1 MFCAECGKKN
11 KNDSQFCEHCGHK
24 LENEQTK
31 KIVKTKPQVSKNS
44 IKREMSK
51 KNKIILAIVA
61 VIVAALAIIY
71 FILNNMTKPSTIAE
85 KFFNATMSYDA
96 EAMYE
101 YLDVVD
107 SEFTTKEVFKKII
120 DSIKDEDDMPT
131 VVNYTVGKPVP
142 STDKLSTTVT
152 ITYVLKNSDK
162 SKTLDVKLVKDKNK
176 KWLMFDNW
184 KVNVSGFDIVKDYE
198 IKVMKGSKVK
208 VEGIEVSSKYLDK
221 KKSDESFDVYT
232 MPAMYETN
240 YNIVVTL
247 PIGIDIE
254 DKMRVS
260 EGNSYTYSL
269 SLDNLTDEVKKKIQD
284 SVKSSLQTLYDG
296 AKDKKSFDDI
306 KSSFEYKDADLS
318 DLKDAYEKLVENISS
333 DITLTSVTYNDVTL
347 SRVSINSEGNLY
359 VSTKVSYNYSLTYQS
374 GEETKTNDSKD
385 TDYVYLTFDY
395 ADDTF
400 KLIDV
405 SSLNTYFSK
414 YY

>member
-1 MFCAECGKKN
+1 MFCAECGTKN
-11 KNDSQFCEHCGHK
+11 KSDAQFCESCGHK
-24 LENEQTK
+24 LENEKPK
-31 KIVKTKPQVSKNS
+31 KTVKTKSQATKNATKKE
-44 IKREMSK
+44 ISK
-51 KNKIILAIVA
+51 KNKIILAIGTI
-61 VIVAALAIIY
+61 IVVALAIVY
-71 FILNNMTKPSTIAE
+71 FILNNMTKPTTIAE

-101 YLDVVD
+101 YLDVKE

-120 DSIKDEDDMPT
+120 DSSKDEDDVPT
-131 VVNYTVGKPVP
+131 VVNYTVGKSIPA
-142 STDKLSTTVT
+142 TDKLSTTVT
-152 ITYVLKNSDK
+152 ITYMLKNSDK
-162 SKTLDVKLVKDKNK
+162 SNTLDVKLIKDKNK
-176 KWLMFDNW
+176 KWLIFDNW
-184 KVNVSGFDIVKDYE
+184 KVNVSGFDIVDDYE

-208 VEGIEVSSKYLDK
+208 VEGVEVSSKYLNK
-221 KKSDESFDVYT
+221 KESDGSFDVYT
-232 MPAMYETN
+232 MPAMFETT

-247 PIGIDIE
+247 PIGVDIE

-269 SLDNLTDEVKKKIQD
+269 SLDNLTDEVKTKIQD

-306 KSSFEYKDADLS
+306 KASFEYKDADLS
-318 DLKDAYEKLVENISS
+318 ELKEEYEKLTNNISS
-333 DITLTSVTYNDVTL
+333 SITLTSITFSDVKL
-347 SRVSINSEGNLY
+347 SRVNINSEGNLY
-359 VSTKVSYNYSLTYQS
+359 VSTKVSYSYSLTYQS

>member
-1 MFCAECGKKN
+1 MFCAECGTKN
-11 KNDSQFCEHCGHK
+11 KSDAQFCESCGHK
-24 LENEQTK
+24 LENEKPTKTVKSKPQSGKNSTK
-31 KIVKTKPQVSKNS
+31 KQ
-44 IKREMSK
+44 MSK
-51 KNKIILAIVA
+51 KNKIILAIVT
-61 VIVAALAIIY
+61 VIVVALAIVY
-71 FILNNMTKPSTIAE
+71 FILSNMTKPSTIAE

-101 YLDVVD
+101 YLDVED

-120 DSIKDEDDMPT
+120 DNSKDEDDIPA
-131 VVNYTVGKPVP
+131 VVNYTVGKPVA

-162 SKTLDVKLVKDKNK
+162 SKTLDVKLIKDKNK
-176 KWLMFDNW
+176 KWLIFDNW
-184 KVNVSGFDIVKDYE
+184 KVNVSGFDIVKDYQ

-221 KKSDESFDVYT
+221 EKSDDSFDVYS
-232 MPAMYETN
+232 MPAMFETT
-240 YNIVVTL
+240 YNVLVTL
-247 PIGIDIE
+247 PLGIDIE
-254 DKMRVS
+254 DEMRVS

-269 SLDNLTDEVKKKIQD
+269 SLDNLTDEVKTKIQD
-284 SVKSSLQTLYDG
+284 SVKSNLQTLYDG

-306 KSSFEYKDADLS
+306 KASFEYKDADLS
-318 DLKDAYEKLVENISS
+318 DLKEQYEKLVKNISS
-333 DITLTSVTYNDVTL
+333 DITLTSISFTDVKL
-347 SRVSINSEGNLY
+347 NRVNINSEGNLY
-359 VSTKVSYNYSLTYQS
+359 VATKVSYNYSLTYQS

-405 SSLNTYFSK
+405 SSLSTYFSK

>member
-1 MFCAECGKKN
+1 MFCAECGTKN
-11 KNDSQFCEHCGHK
+11 KSDAQFCESCGHK
-24 LENEQTK
+24 LENEKPK
-31 KIVKTKPQVSKNS
+31 KTVKTKSQATKNATKKE
-44 IKREMSK
+44 ISK
-51 KNKIILAIVA
+51 KNKIILAIGTI
-61 VIVAALAIIY
+61 IVVALAIVY

-101 YLDVVD
+101 YLDVKE

-120 DSIKDEDDMPT
+120 DSSKDEDDVPT
-131 VVNYTVGKPVP
+131 VVNYTVGKSIPA
-142 STDKLSTTVT
+142 TDKLSTTVT
-152 ITYVLKNSDK
+152 ITYMLKNSDN
-162 SKTLDVKLVKDKNK
+162 SNTLDVKLIKDKNK
-176 KWLMFDNW
+176 KWLIFDNW
-184 KVNVSGFDIVKDYE
+184 KVNVSGFDIVDDYE

-208 VEGIEVSSKYLDK
+208 VEGVEVSSKYLNK
-221 KKSDESFDVYT
+221 KESDDSFDVYT
-232 MPAMYETN
+232 MPAMFETT

-247 PIGIDIE
+247 PIGVDIE

-269 SLDNLTDEVKKKIQD
+269 SLDNLTDEVKTKIQD

-306 KSSFEYKDADLS
+306 KASFEYKDADLS
-318 DLKDAYEKLVENISS
+318 ELKEEYEKLTNNISS
-333 DITLTSVTYNDVTL
+333 SITLTSITFSDVKL
-347 SRVSINSEGNLY
+347 SRVNINSEGNLY
-359 VSTKVSYNYSLTYQS
+359 VSTKVSYSYSLTYQS